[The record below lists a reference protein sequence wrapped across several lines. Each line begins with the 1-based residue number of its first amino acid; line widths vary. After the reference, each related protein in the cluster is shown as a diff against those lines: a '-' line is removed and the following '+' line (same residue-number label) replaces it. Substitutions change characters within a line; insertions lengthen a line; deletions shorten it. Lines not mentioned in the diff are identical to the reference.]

1 MTTPT
6 YYKSWLK
13 QKDGSKRGKINAL
26 LQNYLSH
33 GHLRWDLKAWSPLKF
48 VALEIEIQWQPQ
60 APKRQRRLGCDM
72 FVLRMWRSML
82 LCSVAPSRL
91 SPSRV
96 AILWTCQAELCLLLK
111 VNFAF
116 GLVGWFFSS
125 PSTIG
130 QEVAVVPFNGHSV
143 GSQRSPAFWKYNEA
157 VVYRSFRKRP
167 RLSIPWVLLVY
178 REKPSKPHLKES
190 TKKTCVHSPVHKGKW
205 FTCAGKDIDSD
216 HLFREDLGILHGAG
230 SRKKAT
236 GGWNSEQP
244 AKFSILGLSSW
255 ASVLPQQQMLTTIQA
270 ATRTQ
275 SKEVVTANPKFTK
288 TKTRSGF
295 LPRILNSSSVTDKLC
310 RSSHNLPF

>member
-1 MTTPT
+1 MDTWGEIWKPEVLSSLLLSRFRFRGSHRHPSVRDALAVTCL
-6 YYKSWLK
+6 SW
-13 QKDGSKRGKINAL
+13 GCG
-26 LQNYLSH
+26 
-33 GHLRWDLKAWSPLKF
+33 
-48 VALEIEIQWQPQ
+48 
-60 APKRQRRLGCDM
+60 APCCC
-72 FVLRMWRSML
+72 VPP
-82 LCSVAPSRL
+82 VAPSRL

-116 GLVGWFFSS
+116 GLVGWLVGFFPPPAQQDKKWPLS
-125 PSTIG
+125 PLTVILWEAREVQLSESTT
-130 QEVAVVPFNGHSV
+130 QLF
-143 GSQRSPAFWKYNEA
+143 

-190 TKKTCVHSPVHKGKW
+190 TKKTCVHSPVHKGEW

-230 SRKKAT
+230 CRKKAT